1 MRVDWSKNRM
11 REIDRINDERRFW
24 NKFAHRYDRFMDR
37 RVQSYGTLLER
48 LFLEIGAGSTVL
60 EVAAGTGVVS
70 LRMAAKAGRVYAL
83 DLSPVMVTEAKKKA
97 REKNMENIEFLVDDA
112 YELPFASGKFDAV
125 ICSNALHNMKDPATP
140 LMEMRRVL
148 KPGGRVFTPTFC
160 HGEGLKSR
168 IISRIMSLT
177 GFPAYHRFTI
187 EELTTLIEQS
197 GFTITRKEI
206 IKDAIPMAYLVAER
220 T

>member
-1 MRVDWSKNRM
+1 MRDL
-11 REIDRINDERRFW
+11 DRINGERRFW

-37 RVQSYGTLLER
+37 RVKSYGTLLEK
-48 LFLEIGAGSTVL
+48 LIQEISAGSIVL

-70 LRMAAKAGRVYAL
+70 LRLAEKAGHVYAL
-83 DLSPVMVTEAKKKA
+83 DLSQAMVTEAKKKA
-97 REKNMENIEFLVDDA
+97 GGKNLENIEFLVDDA
-112 YELPFASGKFDAV
+112 YELPFESGKFDAV

-168 IISRIMSLT
+168 IISWIMGLT

-187 EELTTLIEQS
+187 EEFTTLIERS
-197 GFTITRKEI
+197 GFEIIRKEI
-206 IKDAIPMAYLVAER
+206 IKDAIPMVYLVGAKA
-220 T
+220 

>member
-1 MRVDWSKNRM
+1 MRDL
-11 REIDRINDERRFW
+11 DRINGERRFW

-37 RVQSYGTLLER
+37 RVKSYGTLLEK
-48 LFLEIGAGSTVL
+48 LLQEISAGSIVL

-70 LRMAAKAGRVYAL
+70 LRLAEKAGHVYAL
-83 DLSPVMVTEAKKKA
+83 DISQAMVTEAKKKA
-97 REKNMENIEFLVDDA
+97 GGKNLENIELLVDDA
-112 YELPFASGKFDAV
+112 YELPFESGKFDAV

-168 IISRIMSLT
+168 IISWIMGLT

-187 EELTTLIEQS
+187 EEFTTLIERS
-197 GFTITRKEI
+197 GFEIIRKEI
-206 IKDAIPMAYLVAER
+206 IKDAIPMVYLVGAKA
-220 T
+220 

>member
-1 MRVDWSKNRM
+1 MRDL
-11 REIDRINDERRFW
+11 DRINGERRFW

-37 RVQSYGTLLER
+37 RVKSYGTLLEK
-48 LFLEIGAGSTVL
+48 LIQEISAGSIVL

-70 LRMAAKAGRVYAL
+70 LKLAEKAGHVYAL
-83 DLSPVMVTEAKKKA
+83 DLSQAMVTEAKKKA
-97 REKNMENIEFLVDDA
+97 EGKNLENIEFLVDDA
-112 YELPFASGKFDAV
+112 YELPFESGKFDAV

-168 IISRIMSLT
+168 IISWIMGLT

-187 EELTTLIEQS
+187 EEFTTLIERS
-197 GFTITRKEI
+197 GFEIIRKEI
-206 IKDAIPMAYLVAER
+206 IKDAIPMVYLVGAKS
-220 T
+220 

>member
-1 MRVDWSKNRM
+1 MGTP
-11 REIDRINDERRFW
+11 DRINKERRFW
-24 NKFAHRYDRFMDR
+24 NRFARRYDRFMDR
-37 RVQSYGTLLER
+37 RVKSYGTLLEK
-48 LFLEIGAGSTVL
+48 LLQELGASTTVL

-70 LRMAAKAGRVYAL
+70 LRMAEKAAWVYAL
-83 DLSPVMVTEAKKKA
+83 DLSAVMVKEAKDKA
-97 REKNMENIEFLVDDA
+97 MAQNLDNIEFLVDDA
-112 YELPFASGKFDAV
+112 YVLPFESGVFDAV
-125 ICSNALHNMKDPATP
+125 ICSNALHNMEDPTTP

-168 IISRIMSLT
+168 IISWIMSLT

-197 GFTITRKEI
+197 GFTIIRKEI
-206 IKDAIPMAYLVAER
+206 IKDAIPLAYIVGEKA
-220 T
+220 

>member
-1 MRVDWSKNRM
+1 MRDL
-11 REIDRINDERRFW
+11 DRINGERRFW

-37 RVQSYGTLLER
+37 RVKSYGTLLEK
-48 LFLEIGAGSTVL
+48 LIQEISAGSIVL

-70 LRMAAKAGRVYAL
+70 LRLAEKAGHVYAL
-83 DLSPVMVTEAKKKA
+83 DLSQAMVTEAKKKA
-97 REKNMENIEFLVDDA
+97 GGKNLENIELLVDDA
-112 YELPFASGKFDAV
+112 YELPFESGKFDAV

-168 IISRIMSLT
+168 IISWIMSLT

-187 EELTTLIEQS
+187 EEFTTLIEQS

-206 IKDAIPMAYLVAER
+206 IKDAIPMAYVVGAKA
-220 T
+220 

>member
-1 MRVDWSKNRM
+1 MGDP
-11 REIDRINDERRFW
+11 DRINGERRFW
-24 NKFAHRYDRFMDR
+24 NKFARRYDRFMDR
-37 RVQSYGTLLER
+37 RVKSYGTLLEK
-48 LFLEIGAGSTVL
+48 LLQEIGDGTTVL

-70 LRMAAKAGRVYAL
+70 LRMAERAGRVYAL
-83 DLSPVMVTEAKKKA
+83 DLSQAMVMEAKKKA
-97 REKNMENIEFLVDDA
+97 GAKNLENIEFLVDDA
-112 YELPFASGKFDAV
+112 YELPFESGKFDAV
-125 ICSNALHNMKDPATP
+125 ICSNALHNMKNPATP

-168 IISRIMSLT
+168 IISWIMSLT

-206 IKDAIPMAYLVAER
+206 IKDAIPMAYVVG
-220 T
+220 TKV

>member
-1 MRVDWSKNRM
+1 MGDL
-11 REIDRINDERRFW
+11 DRINGEQRFW
-24 NKFAHRYDRFMDR
+24 NKFARRYDTFMDR
-37 RVQSYGTLLER
+37 RVKSYGTLLEK
-48 LFLEIGAGSTVL
+48 LLQEIGNGTTVL
-60 EVAAGTGVVS
+60 EVATGTGVVS
-70 LRMAAKAGRVYAL
+70 LRMAEKAGRVYAL
-83 DLSPVMVTEAKKKA
+83 DLSPAMVMEAKKKA
-97 REKNMENIEFLVDDA
+97 RAQNLENIEFLVDDA
-112 YELPFASGKFDAV
+112 YELPFEHGTFDAV

-168 IISRIMSLT
+168 IISWIMSLT

-197 GFTITRKEI
+197 GFTIARKEI
-206 IKDAIPMAYLVAER
+206 IKDAIPMAYVVGAKA
-220 T
+220 